1 MYIRPPPSKNR
12 KSAIFQNEVE
22 GGIVVPYRTPHNSY
36 IKEYNTS
43 DNPDNFPGHPVMVYG
58 VDKNGDIIPEE
69 DAENILGDPLDPF
82 PTGELN

>member
-58 VDKNGDIIPEE
+58 VNKDGDVISDEE
-69 DAENILGDPLDPF
+69 IKDILGEPLDPF
-82 PTGELN
+82 PTGKLN

>member
-22 GGIVVPYRTPHNSY
+22 GGVEPYRTPHNSY

-58 VDKNGDIIPEE
+58 VNKNGDVISDEE
-69 DAENILGDPLDPF
+69 VEDILGEPLDPF